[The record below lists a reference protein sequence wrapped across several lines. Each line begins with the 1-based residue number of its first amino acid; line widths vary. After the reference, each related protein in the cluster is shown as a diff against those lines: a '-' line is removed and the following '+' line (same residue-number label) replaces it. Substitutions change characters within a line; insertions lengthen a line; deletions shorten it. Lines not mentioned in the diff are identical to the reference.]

1 MPDPIISCLLV
12 FIIGKL
18 FYLNHRLTIL
28 ETKVDSLLNNRK
40 KKRRR

>member
-1 MPDPIISCLLV
+1 MPDLIISSLLI

-18 FYLNHRLTIL
+18 FYLNYRLTRL
-28 ETKVDSLLNNRK
+28 ETKVDLILNNFS